1 MLKET
6 KDTTPFRQYVMNKE
20 LPDIEENA
28 DLKPGPCFPTA
39 WAGTAATSAPT
50 GGRAGG
56 RAAGADIVGT
66 RVPVQCG
73 DTWQCPPMQGRVTS
87 SRPPRPAWP
96 AGAGRVATARG
107 GHPRTARTRS
117 LGTWRSTE
125 RMQDCKL
132 VSTVR
137 LRTSF
142 VYAVSGLKR
151 VSYALLLP
159 IV

>member
-1 MLKET
+1 MIRTLLLGQGFFVNQIYLCKVS
-6 KDTTPFRQYVMNKE
+6 KDTLSFISDEQRA

-39 WAGTAATSAPT
+39 WAGSAATSAPT

-66 RVPVQCG
+66 RAVCG
-73 DTWQCPPMQGRVTS
+73 DTWQCSPMQGHVTS

-107 GHPRTARTRS
+107 GQPRTSRTPS
-117 LGTWRSTE
+117 PGTPRSTG
-125 RMQDCKL
+125 RMQDY
-132 VSTVR
+132 STHKQCYQ
-137 LRTSF
+137 S
-142 VYAVSGLKR
+142 
-151 VSYALLLP
+151 
-159 IV
+159 